1 MTRCGNF
8 FAFWLLFW
16 ALGVIFFQKGGQGK
30 WQNSG
35 YFLKWAKFPDFKVVT
50 IFQMTKMTNLEPFGS
65 IFQLLGIF

>member
-1 MTRCGNF
+1 MWQF
-8 FAFWLLFW
+8 FCLLATFLG
-16 ALGVIFFQKGGQGK
+16 LGVIFFQKGGQGK
-30 WQNSG
+30 WQNFG